1 MKNLYEN
8 NRVSGMDG
16 YFLFEIFIIKEIN
29 ALSIIINWNKPSY
42 VIIKIFGSHFFFMKR
57 LLFEDVT
64 ISSKV
69 YEM

>member
-16 YFLFEIFIIKEIN
+16 YFLLEIFIIKEIN

-42 VIIKIFGSHFFFMKR
+42 VIINIFGSHFFFMKR

-64 ISSKV
+64 ISSKD